1 MFLSEPGQAS
11 SSVGHQRGWGTFGW
25 AKLIQFTT
33 CSVAGQLF
41 PYRNNF
47 QPGCSFPALQSLRFR
62 AFIIQ
67 VVEENDH
74 LQILLGC
81 FQAFLILWRREIRG
95 SWWRELATSSWLF
108 WRYKSTWNG
117 NSYTSCLEHPL
128 TVLPALSAPA
138 PVWQLSCVWPTGL
151 VKYSCKGKG
160 RWSYLAPS
168 PPEGNAAPA
177 RACPEQAQTHWAHNW
192 E

>member
-1 MFLSEPGQAS
+1 MNLAKLHQAWVIRGGEEHLAGQSLS
-11 SSVGHQRGWGTFGW
+11 SS
-25 AKLIQFTT
+25 L
-33 CSVAGQLF
+33 
-41 PYRNNF
+41 
-47 QPGCSFPALQSLRFR
+47 PALWLDSFFLTE
-62 AFIIQ
+62 IISSQ
-67 VVEENDH
+67 GAVFQHSSHWGSGHLLYGLLKKNDH